1 MFDGAPVPAEFVR
14 TNAGLKLRMQVGP
27 GYGSGAW
34 CGRTPAPLPPPPPA
48 PCTPRF
54 TLTPPWLSPTHFP
67 AAGHTLRVHAPDG
80 TALTAPVSY
89 AAPSILRTAPLATD
103 GGEVVLMGENLGTAA
118 DAAAG
123 LLAVTFDGVPA
134 TGVTTTQDHKKVKC
148 LAPPGLGT
156 ARIQVTLGSQTS
168 AEYEA
173 LFAPPTV
180 HSLDPPDMDPAGGF
194 MTITGQ
200 NFGAAEDR
208 VQVLLPEVGGQ
219 MVSVELL
226 EAHRA
231 LRVKVP
237 PIPSGWE
244 QGLPLRMRVV
254 VAGVFAAEQVD
265 LVYSPPGGVAAR
277 DGRPA
282 YITRRRVVTDSGK
295 AGVTPLTHIF
305 AAPLSAESRG
315 GASASP
321 GSASSSSSSSRGGAS
336 GQSPAAAGGSARPSA
351 SPVVRGAL
359 AGEGPT
365 LTVTPP
371 SKWQPDTASCQ
382 LCTREFGLSRRRH
395 HCRVCGN
402 CVCASCSPFELRLS
416 AAKPPVRIC
425 SRCNLRVGLLTQMT
439 ACLDAI
445 EGIKKMCGVDT
456 ELYHFFRGEVVQCV
470 STPVLRPQASAAG
483 GGGGGGSAG
492 KGVSSPMA
500 ASASKAVVPRASV
513 TPIGGLNASA
523 PLEEH

>member
-1 MFDGAPVPAEFVR
+1 LALPSLAPAR
-14 TNAGLKLRMQVGP
+14 AT
-27 GYGSGAW
+27 
-34 CGRTPAPLPPPPPA
+34 PPPPTPPPLPGGAPA
-48 PCTPRF
+48 PT
-54 TLTPPWLSPTHFP
+54 T
-67 AAGHTLRVHAPDG
+67 AGHTLRVLASDG
-80 TALTAPVSY
+80 SALTAAVSY

-123 LLAVTFDGVPA
+123 LLSVTFDGVPA
-134 TGVTTTQDHKKVKC
+134 TGVTTTQDHKKVRC

-156 ARIQVTLGSQTS
+156 ARIRVTLGSQAS

-244 QGLPLRMRVV
+244 QGMPLRMRVV
-254 VAGVFAAEQVD
+254 VGGVFASEQVD
-265 LVYSPPGGVAAR
+265 LVYSPLGGVAAR

-282 YITRRRVVTDSGK
+282 YITRRRGVADSGK

-305 AAPLSAESRG
+305 AAPLSAESSRG
-315 GASASP
+315 GASAS
-321 GSASSSSSSSRGGAS
+321 GSSGSSSRGAAS
-336 GQSPAAAGGSARPSA
+336 GQSPAAGGAKPSA

-371 SKWQPDTASCQ
+371 SKWQPDTANCE

-456 ELYHFFRGEVVQCV
+456 ELYHFFRSEVVTCV
-470 STPVLRPQASAAG
+470 STPVLKPQSSAAA

-492 KGVSSPMA
+492 KGVGSPMA
-500 ASASKAVVPRASV
+500 ASASKAAVPRAAV
-513 TPIGGLNASA
+513 TPIQEGSLGASA
-523 PLEEH
+523 SLEDS

>member
-1 MFDGAPVPAEFVR
+1 
-14 TNAGLKLRMQVGP
+14 
-27 GYGSGAW
+27 
-34 CGRTPAPLPPPPPA
+34 
-48 PCTPRF
+48 
-54 TLTPPWLSPTHFP
+54 
-67 AAGHTLRVHAPDG
+67 
-80 TALTAPVSY
+80 
-89 AAPSILRTAPLATD
+89 
-103 GGEVVLMGENLGTAA
+103 
-118 DAAAG
+118 
-123 LLAVTFDGVPA
+123 
-134 TGVTTTQDHKKVKC
+134 
-148 LAPPGLGT
+148 
-156 ARIQVTLGSQTS
+156 
-168 AEYEA
+168 
-173 LFAPPTV
+173 
-180 HSLDPPDMDPAGGF
+180 
-194 MTITGQ
+194 
-200 NFGAAEDR
+200 
-208 VQVLLPEVGGQ
+208 VGGQ

-244 QGLPLRMRVV
+244 QGMPLRMRVV
-254 VAGVFAAEQVD
+254 VGGVFASEQVD
-265 LVYSPPGGVAAR
+265 LVYSPLGGVAAR

-282 YITRRRVVTDSGK
+282 YITRRRGVADSGR

-305 AAPLSAESRG
+305 AAPLSAESSRG
-315 GASASP
+315 GASASAS
-321 GSASSSSSSSRGGAS
+321 GSSGSSRGAAS
-336 GQSPAAAGGSARPSA
+336 GQSPAAGGAKPSA

-371 SKWQPDTASCQ
+371 SKWQPDTASCE

-456 ELYHFFRGEVVQCV
+456 ELYSFFRSEVVTCV
-470 STPVLRPQASAAG
+470 STPVLKPQSSAAAG
-483 GGGGGGSAG
+483 GGSAS
-492 KGVSSPMA
+492 KGVGSPMA
-500 ASASKAVVPRASV
+500 ASASKAAVPRAAV
-513 TPIGGLNASA
+513 TPIQEGSLGAPAS
-523 PLEEH
+523 LEDH

>member
-1 MFDGAPVPAEFVR
+1 MLA
-14 TNAGLKLRMQVGP
+14 L
-27 GYGSGAW
+27 
-34 CGRTPAPLPPPPPA
+34 
-48 PCTPRF
+48 
-54 TLTPPWLSPTHFP
+54 
-67 AAGHTLRVHAPDG
+67 DG

-89 AAPSILRTAPLATD
+89 AAPSILRTAPLSTE

-118 DAAAG
+118 DAAGG

-134 TGVTTTQDHKKVKC
+134 TSVATTQDHKKVKC

-156 ARIQVTLGSQTS
+156 ARIQVTLGGQAS

-180 HSLDPPDMDPAGGF
+180 HSLDPPDMDVGGGY

-219 MVSVELL
+219 MVSVELV
-226 EAHRA
+226 EAHRT
-231 LRVKVP
+231 LRVQVP

-244 QGLPLRMRVV
+244 QGMPLRMRVV
-254 VAGVFAAEQVD
+254 VAGVFASEQVD

-305 AAPLSAESRG
+305 AAHLPAEARFSG
-315 GASASP
+315 G
-321 GSASSSSSSSRGGAS
+321 SSSSSSSS
-336 GQSPAAAGGSARPSA
+336 TQSPGGGSSSGNSNNSGIAA
-351 SPVVRGAL
+351 KGGMSPIVRGAL

-371 SKWQPDTASCQ
+371 SKWQPDTPTCG
-382 LCTREFGLSRRRH
+382 LCTRDFGLARRRH

-456 ELYHFFRGEVVQCV
+456 ELYHFFRSEVTTCV
-470 STPVLRPQASAAG
+470 STPIFRPQAAAAATPGAG
-483 GGGGGGSAG
+483 GGGGGGRGVGSPLATGAG
-492 KGVSSPMA
+492 A
-500 ASASKAVVPRASV
+500 ASSAAKLSRASV
-513 TPIGGLNASA
+513 TPIQDGTTAAA
-523 PLEEH
+523 PAEDSH